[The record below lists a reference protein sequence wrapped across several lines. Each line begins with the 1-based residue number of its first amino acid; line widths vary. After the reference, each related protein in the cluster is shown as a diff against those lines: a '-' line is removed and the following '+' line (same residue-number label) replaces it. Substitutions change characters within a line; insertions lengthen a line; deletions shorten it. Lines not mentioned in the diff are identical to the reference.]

1 MSEFKADYPTKE
13 ERRLMDD
20 VERMGRALAEE
31 HDKVMTI
38 TAELDAMTSRYSR
51 AAADIASLEGELA
64 EMKERAEGELPS
76 YTEQRCAVENA
87 KLKDQLAEAREDN
100 WLIAQAVGIKK
111 DEVYCTQ
118 SIVDRIA
125 EARESTGR
133 LEVKLFEQE
142 STNRKLGAENAAL
155 RELLA
160 QAADPCNELFE
171 EWYGATN
178 ALLERIGE

>member
-1 MSEFKADYPTKE
+1 MAEFKADYPTQE
-13 ERRLMDD
+13 ERRLMAD
-20 VERMGRALAEE
+20 VEKLGAALAAE
-31 HDKVMTI
+31 HDDCRRL
-38 TAELDAMTSRYSR
+38 TADLTDMTSRYTR
-51 AAADIASLEGELA
+51 AAGDIASLEDELA
-64 EMKERAEGELPS
+64 K
-76 YTEQRCAVENA
+76 
-87 KLKDQLAEAREDN
+87 AREDK